1 MSPSEV
7 DRVVDDW
14 RREFP
19 QVDIDAFQL
28 LASMNIASQV
38 VENEFREVAR
48 KNGMSTGELRVLFAV
63 RRARKP
69 EGLRPTA
76 IFKYLLISSG
86 AVTKQIGR
94 LVKRGLVTSEP
105 DPTSQKSFL
114 IKLTPEGAEV
124 AEKAFL
130 MTAREFGK
138 VGSTLRSLGTGE
150 KEMALQFL
158 QRIIQSR

>member
-7 DRVVDDW
+7 DRVVEDW

-19 QVDIDAFQL
+19 NIDIDAFQL

-63 RRARKP
+63 RRARQP

-86 AVTKQIGR
+86 AVTKQISR

-105 DPTSQKSFL
+105 DPRSQKSFL
-114 IKLTPEGAEV
+114 IKLTPEGARV
-124 AEKAFL
+124 AEQAFL
-130 MTAREFGK
+130 MTAQEFGK
-138 VGSTLRSLGTGE
+138 VGVTLRAMSKDE
-150 KEMALQFL
+150 KTMALSFL
-158 QRIIQSR
+158 QSIIRSR

>member
-7 DRVVDDW
+7 DRVVEDW

-19 QVDIDAFQL
+19 NIDIDAFQL

-38 VENEFREVAR
+38 IENEFREVAR

-63 RRARKP
+63 RRARQP

-86 AVTKQIGR
+86 AVTKQISR

-105 DPTSQKSFL
+105 DPRSQKSFL
-114 IKLTPEGAEV
+114 IKLTPEGARV
-124 AEKAFL
+124 AEQAFL
-130 MTAREFGK
+130 MTAQEFGK
-138 VGSTLRSLGTGE
+138 VGVTLRAMSKDE
-150 KEMALQFL
+150 KTMALSFL
-158 QRIIQSR
+158 QSIIRSR

>member
-7 DRVVDDW
+7 DRVVEDW

-19 QVDIDAFQL
+19 KVDIDAFQL

-38 VENEFREVAR
+38 IENEFRDIAR
-48 KNGMSTGELRVLFAV
+48 RQGMSTGELRVLFAV
-63 RRARKP
+63 RRARRP

-86 AVTKQIGR
+86 AVTKQISR

-105 DPTSQKSFL
+105 DPSSQKSFL
-114 IKLTPEGAEV
+114 IKLTPEGARV
-124 AEKAFL
+124 AEEAFL
-130 MTAREFGK
+130 MTAQEFGK
-138 VGSTLRSLGTGE
+138 VGATLRALGKDE
-150 KEMALQFL
+150 KKTALRFL
-158 QRIIQSR
+158 ERIIQSR